1 MSTNY
6 LVDTIRT
13 ESFTMDYLRFGKGDS
28 VFVILPGL
36 SIQSVMGAAE
46 AVAAEYASL
55 AEYFTI
61 YLFDRRK
68 DLPDSYSVNEMA
80 EDTAQAIVALGLKD
94 VYLFGAS
101 QGGMMAMVIAIE
113 HPELVK
119 KLVLGSTS
127 SHVWDHQYQVLDRWV
142 AMAQSGERKALY
154 LEFGEK
160 IYPTAVFEQFRDV
173 LAAAAESVTDEDLK
187 RFVILAEG
195 TRGFNITADLV
206 RIKCPVLAIG
216 VFEDAVLDSDATM
229 EIAEKLDERKDFKL
243 YMYIG
248 FGHAAFDTAPDYR
261 ERIMHFLLENENTV

>member
-6 LVDTIRT
+6 LIGKVRTDT
-13 ESFTMDYLRFGKGDS
+13 FTMDYMRFGHGDPA
-28 VFVILPGL
+28 FVILPGL
-36 SIQSVMGAAE
+36 SLQSVMGAAE
-46 AVAAEYASL
+46 AVVAEYASL
-55 AEYFTI
+55 AEHFTI

-68 DLPDSYSVNEMA
+68 NLPAFYSVKEMA
-80 EDTAQAIVALGLKD
+80 EDTAIAMLALGLRD
-94 VYLFGAS
+94 VYLFGAP

-142 AMAQSGERKALY
+142 DMAHSGDRKALY

-160 IYPTAVFEQFRDV
+160 IYPSAVFEQFRDV

-195 TRGFNITADLV
+195 TRGFNITQDLI

-229 EIAEKLDERKDFKL
+229 EIAEILDERKDFRL

-261 ERIMHFLLENENTV
+261 DRIMQFLMENENTV